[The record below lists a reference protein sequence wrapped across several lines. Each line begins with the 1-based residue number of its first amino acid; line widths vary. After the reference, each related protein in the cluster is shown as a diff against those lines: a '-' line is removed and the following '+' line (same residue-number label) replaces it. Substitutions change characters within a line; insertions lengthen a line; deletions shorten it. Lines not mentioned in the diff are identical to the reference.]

1 MIFCVLLQWWKSD
14 RHKHDSRFNTDWS
27 HAQWRDAQWRD
38 ALSGE
43 VLSEEMLSVKRCSQ
57 WRDAQWLKPHP
68 ALVQVLSSI
77 PRILIQLVTISC
89 NLGPGRSDSSESMYT
104 DMYNTPCYTD
114 IYIIKRESLKKK
126 KVTPWNIPKYTD
138 SEALRPTC
146 VQIPLHLPSCW
157 GQFLRFQV
165 FHCTPRD
172 PKKLVVRDDLEH
184 KVPCEG
190 IVALSLVFQKL
201 DCISVTLWS
210 WSLLVSFCALTD
222 WSSLLDPYK

>member
-104 DMYNTPCYTD
+104 DMYNTSWYTD

-126 KVTPWNIPKYTD
+126 RQHHGTYLSTQIRNHQDPPVFRFLCIFPPAED
-138 SEALRPTC
+138 S
-146 VQIPLHLPSCW
+146 
-157 GQFLRFQV
+157 F
-165 FHCTPRD
+165 
-172 PKKLVVRDDLEH
+172 
-184 KVPCEG
+184 
-190 IVALSLVFQKL
+190 
-201 DCISVTLWS
+201 
-210 WSLLVSFCALTD
+210 
-222 WSSLLDPYK
+222 